1 MVKLGAMMNPLTKKL
16 YWMVCCG
23 AVGYLPLSYQLAE
36 DAYAQESTPLPT
48 VTVTAP
54 KAANRKPRTVA
65 RRATAP
71 VRSTAVSRVAAPVR
85 LPAVPYLTPSTGTIG
100 QPPAPYAGGQVG
112 TTTRVGMLGNRNVF
126 DTPFNTTGYTSKLIR
141 DQQANTISDVADN
154 DPSVRTNSPRYSGID
169 GFLIRG
175 FPVFSSDFAFDGL
188 YGVSD
193 SRRPAMEPIERVE
206 ILKGPSA
213 LLYGISP
220 FGNVGGT
227 VNLIPKRAT
236 DDPITRLTT
245 GFVSNGNVGTAIDFG
260 RRFGEYKEWGVRLN
274 GAYRDG
280 RTPIA
285 FQTDGFG
292 VGAAALDY
300 RGERFRATVDL
311 GFQKQNLKAPTR
323 VRRVSPGFP
332 IPDSPSLSINQQQPW
347 EYYKSNH
354 QYAALRAE
362 YDLNDFW
369 TLYGAYGHSKSDET
383 FFGGIL
389 NVTNALGGF
398 TSQPA
403 LTVQDADRETGE
415 VGVRG
420 RFATGAVKHS
430 TVISATGLW
439 QDNGNANTNVG
450 PLITSNLYNPVY
462 VAPRSA
468 TGLSHNAPL
477 ISRRINQSVAIAD
490 TMSVLDDRVLLTV
503 GGRWQGIDVANFDR
517 TTGAVTS
524 RPQNEAIT
532 PAVALVVKPINN
544 LSLYGNYIEG
554 LTSAGTAPVGTVNA
568 GQVLPAI
575 VAKQIEVGA
584 KYDFGAVGVS
594 LAAFEITQP
603 NGFTNPTTNI
613 FSVDGEQRN
622 RGLEFNTFGEVTPG
636 LRLLGGVSLID
647 GVQTKTVGGQFDGRA
662 AVGVPDIQF
671 NLYGEYDLPFWR
683 TSGVATLTG
692 RVIYTSRQFYD
703 QANTQ
708 QIPDWTRA
716 DIGARYVTKVDGR
729 LLTLRAAVENVFG
742 LDYWATT
749 GRGFLTPGT
758 PRTYRISA
766 SIDF

>member
-1 MVKLGAMMNPLTKKL
+1 M
-16 YWMVCCG
+16 
-23 AVGYLPLSYQLAE
+23 SYESAK
-36 DAYAQESTPLPT
+36 DAYAQEATSLPT

-54 KAANRKPRTVA
+54 KTGNKKRRTVA

-71 VRSTAVSRVAAPVR
+71 MRSTVAPRVAAAVR
-85 LPAVPYLTPSTGTIG
+85 SPEAVPYLTPSTGTIG

-126 DTPFNTTGYTSKLIR
+126 DTPFNTTGYTDKLIR
-141 DQQANTISDVADN
+141 DQQANTITDVADN

-175 FPVFSSDFAFDGL
+175 FPVFASDIAFDGL
-188 YGVSD
+188 YGIVD
-193 SRRPAMEPIERVE
+193 TRRPALEPIERVE
-206 ILKGPSA
+206 VLKGPSA

-220 FGNVGGT
+220 FGNIGGT
-227 VNLIPKRAT
+227 INLIPKRAT

-245 GFVSNGNVGTAIDFG
+245 GFVSNGNVGTAVDFG
-260 RRFGEYKEWGVRLN
+260 RRFGDNKEWGVRLN

-280 RTPIA
+280 QTPIA

-300 RGERFRATVDL
+300 RGERFRATVDV
-311 GFQKQNLKAPTR
+311 GYQKQDLNAPTR
-323 VRRVSPGFP
+323 VRQVNPGFP
-332 IPDSPSLSINQQQPW
+332 IPDSPSLTINQQQPW
-347 EYYKSNH
+347 EYYNSNNR
-354 QYAALRAE
+354 YIAARAE

-369 TLYGAYGHSKSDET
+369 TLYGAYGRSRFEET
-383 FFGGIL
+383 FFGGTLRI
-389 NVTNALGGF
+389 TNALGRF

-415 VGVRG
+415 IGLRG

-430 TVISATGLW
+430 TVVTTTGLW
-439 QDNGNANTNVG
+439 QDNGNAATNVG

-468 TGLSHNAPL
+468 TGLSHDAPL
-477 ISRRINQSVAIAD
+477 SARRINQSVAIAD

-503 GGRWQGIDVANFDR
+503 GGRWQGIDVTNFNR
-517 TTGAVTS
+517 TGAVTS

-554 LTSAGTAPVGTVNA
+554 LTSAGTAPVGTLNA
-568 GQVLPAI
+568 GQVFPAS
-575 VAKQIEVGA
+575 VSKQMEVGA
-584 KYDFGAVGVS
+584 KYDFGSVGVS
-594 LAAFEITQP
+594 VAAFEITQP
-603 NGFTNPTTNI
+603 NGFTNPATNI

-622 RGLEFNTFGEVTPG
+622 RGLEFNTFGEVAPG
-636 LRLLGGVSLID
+636 MRLLGGVALID
-647 GVQTKTVGGQFDGRA
+647 GVQTKTAGSQFNGKT

-683 TSGVATLTG
+683 TSGVATLIG
-692 RVIYTSRQFYD
+692 RVIYTSPQYYD

-708 QIPDWTRA
+708 QIPDWVRT
-716 DIGARYVTKVDGR
+716 DIGARYVTRVDGR
-729 LLTLRAAVENVFG
+729 PLTLRATVENVFG
-742 LDYWATT
+742 SDYWATT

-758 PRTYRISA
+758 PRTYRLSA

>member
-1 MVKLGAMMNPLTKKL
+1 MNPLTKKL
-16 YWMVCCG
+16 YWAVCCG
-23 AVGYLPLSYQLAE
+23 VVSYLPLSYQSAK
-36 DAYAQESTPLPT
+36 DACAQEATLLPT

-54 KAANRKPRTVA
+54 RAGNNRPRTVA
-65 RRATAP
+65 RR
-71 VRSTAVSRVAAPVR
+71 VAAPVSS
-85 LPAVPYLTPSTGTIG
+85 PEVIPYLTPSTGTIG
-100 QPPAPYAGGQVG
+100 QPPAPYVGGQVG

-126 DTPFNTTGYTSKLIR
+126 DTPFNTTGYTDKLIR
-141 DQQANTISDVADN
+141 DQQANTIIDVADN

-169 GFLIRG
+169 GFLVRG
-175 FPVFSSDFAFDGL
+175 FPVFASDIAFDGL
-188 YGVSD
+188 YGIVD
-193 SRRPAMEPIERVE
+193 TRRPALEPIERVE

-227 VNLIPKRAT
+227 INLIPKRAT

-245 GFVSNGNVGTAIDFG
+245 GFVSNGNVGTAVDFG
-260 RRFGEYKEWGVRLN
+260 RRFGDDKAWGVRLN

-311 GFQKQNLKAPTR
+311 GFQKQDLQAPTR
-323 VRRVSPGFP
+323 VRRVNPGFP
-332 IPDSPSLSINQQQPW
+332 IPDSPSLTINQQQPW
-347 EYYKSNH
+347 EYYNSNH
-354 QYAALRAE
+354 QYAAVRAE

-369 TLYGAYGHSKSDET
+369 TLYGAYGRSKSEEV
-383 FFGGIL
+383 FFGGTL
-389 NVTNALGGF
+389 TLTNALGGF

-415 VGVRG
+415 IGLRG
-420 RFATGAVKHS
+420 RFTTGAVKHS
-430 TVISATGLW
+430 TVITTTGLW

-450 PLITSNLYNPVY
+450 PLITSNLYSPVY

-477 ISRRINQSVAIAD
+477 SARRINQSVAIAD
-490 TMSVLDDRVLLTV
+490 TMSILDDRVLLTV
-503 GGRWQGIDVANFDR
+503 GGRWQGIDVTNFNK
-517 TTGAVTS
+517 TGAVTS
-524 RPQNEAIT
+524 RPQDEAIT
-532 PAVALVVKPINN
+532 PAVALVLKPISN

-554 LTSAGTAPVGTVNA
+554 LTSAGTAPAGTVNA
-568 GQVLPAI
+568 GQVFPAI
-575 VAKQIEVGA
+575 VSKQIEVGA
-584 KYDFGAVGVS
+584 KYDFGTVGVS
-594 LAAFEITQP
+594 VAAFEITQP

-622 RGLEFNTFGEVTPG
+622 RGLEFNIFGEVAPG
-636 LRLLGGVSLID
+636 MRLLGGVALID
-647 GVQTKTVGGQFDGRA
+647 GVQTKTAGGRFDGKT

-683 TSGVATLTG
+683 NSGVATLIG
-692 RVIYTSRQFYD
+692 RVIYTSPQYYD

-708 QIPDWTRA
+708 QIPNWVRT
-716 DIGARYVTKVDGR
+716 DIGARYVTKIDGR
-729 LLTLRAAVENVFG
+729 PLTLRAMVENVFG

-758 PRTYRISA
+758 PRTYRLSA